1 MEDNTQQQTIKLRKS
16 MMGLLARRE
25 HSRQEL
31 FQKMQ
36 QKGYPPDLINN
47 SLDDFI
53 ECDWLSDS
61 RYAEMLLRSRL
72 LKYHGPVKIKMELKQ
87 KGVSELII
95 QQCFDAFSYKN
106 GGIDIQLMNNN
117 NVELHDLWPKLAT
130 EALNKKFSS
139 KPVDQKERIRQ
150 YRFLQQRGFQHDH
163 IRQAL
168 G

>member
-1 MEDNTQQQTIKLRKS
+1 

-36 QKGYPPDLINN
+36 QKGFDTDLINT
-47 SLDDFI
+47 SLNNFI
-53 ECDWLSDS
+53 ERDWLSDS
-61 RYAEMLLRSRL
+61 RYAEMLLRSRII
-72 LKYHGPVKIKMELKQ
+72 KNHGPVKIKMELKQ

-95 QQCFDAFSYKN
+95 QQIFDSFSYEN
-106 GGIDIQLMNNN
+106 DGIGNQLMNDD
-117 NVELHDLWPKLAT
+117 NVELQELWPKLAT

-139 KPVDQKERIRQ
+139 KPSDQKERIRQ
-150 YRFLQQRGFQHDH
+150 YRFLQQRGFEHDQ
-163 IRQAL
+163 IRHAL

>member
-1 MEDNTQQQTIKLRKS
+1 

-36 QKGYPPDLINN
+36 QKGYTPDLINSN
-47 SLDDFI
+47 LDDFI
-53 ECDWLSDS
+53 EHDWLSDS

-72 LKYHGPVKIKMELKQ
+72 LKHHGPVKIKMELKQ

-95 QQCFDAFSYKN
+95 QQCFDSFSYEN
-106 GGIDIQLMNNN
+106 DTIGNQLMNNN
-117 NVELHDLWPKLAT
+117 PLELQDLWPILAS
-130 EALNKKFSS
+130 EALEKKFST
-139 KPVDQKERIRQ
+139 KPADQKERIRQ
-150 YRFLQQRGFQHDH
+150 YRFLQQRGFDHDQ

>member
-1 MEDNTQQQTIKLRKS
+1 MDDDTKRQTIKLRKS

-36 QKGYPPDLINN
+36 QKGYPHDLINTN
-47 SLDDFI
+47 LDDFF
-53 ECDWLSDS
+53 ERDWLSDS

-72 LKYHGPVKIKMELKQ
+72 LKHHGPVKIKMELKQ

-95 QQCFDAFSYKN
+95 QQCFDSFSFEN
-106 GGIDIQLMNNN
+106 EGIGNQLMNNN
-117 NVELHDLWPKLAT
+117 PLELQDLWPKLAT
-130 EALNKKFSS
+130 EALKKKFSS
-139 KPVDQKERIRQ
+139 KPSDQKERVRQ
-150 YRFLQQRGFQHDH
+150 YRFLQQRGFQHDQ